1 MAEMGLRGEEQLE
14 CDFGG
19 FGGGFEEVVWVV
31 GLGDCCA
38 DGFLFLACK
47 EPWLEDLIGC
57 G

>member
-19 FGGGFEEVVWVV
+19 FWGGFEEVVWVV

-47 EPWLEDLIGC
+47 APWLEDLFGC